1 MYSLSTFSIMAD
13 STESNQEQPSR
24 STSPTKISPY
34 DTMIIESH
42 QVHSRYNIL
51 AAVFNW
57 LVLAGFVVFP
67 ATFASLSR
75 VGVLNNSP
83 TGRAVQNVIRKIPLL
98 YISAFACVLGGL
110 GLAWLWWT
118 VKHNY
123 VWLLSRIFLYAPS
136 P

>member
-1 MYSLSTFSIMAD
+1 MAA
-13 STESNQEQPSR
+13 STESNQEQNSR
-24 STSPTKISPY
+24 PASPARISPY
-34 DTMIIESH
+34 DTMVVESH
-42 QVHSRYNIL
+42 QVQSRYNIL

-83 TGRAVQNVIRKIPLL
+83 TGRAVQSAIRNIPLL
-98 YISAFACVLGGL
+98 YICAFACVLGGL

-123 VWLLSRIFLYAPS
+123 VWLLSRIFLYAPRS
-136 P
+136 